1 METSIFNYIIENP
14 EWLPVWV
21 IALVAVIRWGIAPF
35 FEWLLSL
42 SKTTSAIARTA
53 SEADARSDAT
63 VNKALDIMAENTLV
77 QRESTARLNEN
88 LVEMRRWLGQN
99 EETLSTIDMTT
110 REHRDAFR
118 QIQLDKR
125 LDRIEAHTQHLPAI
139 RRDSQHIRHT
149 TDKIYKGTVYI
160 YKKVKQDSAHATI
173 QQEKTS

>member
-42 SKTTSAIARTA
+42 STTTTTIAQTA

-63 VNKALDIMAENTLV
+63 VNKVLDIMAENTLV

-88 LVEMRRWLGQN
+88 LVEMRRWLGRHD
-99 EETLSTIDMTT
+99 ETLVAIDMTT
-110 REHRDAFR
+110 RDHRDKFES
-118 QIQLDKR
+118 IKLTER
-125 LDRIEAHTQHLPAI
+125 LNRIEAHTQHLPAI
-139 RRDSQHIRHT
+139 RQDSQHIRGA